1 MIDQVAE
8 KIARRVILGILLGG
22 LLVLSYAVLQPF
34 IVPVAWAGIITY
46 ATWPLHRQLRARM
59 RRYPTLAALIMTLL
73 LTAALVLPALWL
85 ASLLRTEVGTAISTV
100 TGAIQAGTLALPD
113 FIRNLPWAGDAL
125 QRLLEQLTGDPEKFG
140 VQMTEWVRQGLEQ
153 AVALIGDVGRNA
165 AKLGFALI
173 TVFFLYRDGDKLLRQ
188 VQKVLRRFLG
198 ERVDGYLI
206 AVGSM
211 TKAVVWGLV
220 ATALAQG
227 VVAGLGYWWAG
238 VSAPILL
245 SAVTALIAMIPFGT
259 PFAWGSI
266 GIWLLISGDTVGGI
280 GLLLWG
286 ALVVSWVDN
295 LVRPLVISNAT
306 RIPFVLVMFGVLGG
320 LAAFGL
326 VGLFLGPVVL
336 AVLMAVWRE
345 WMEES
350 ELLRVERVA
359 ESSARSSSAPQ
370 GSAERDGKH

>member
-8 KIARRVILGILLGG
+8 KIVRRIILGLLLGA
-22 LLVLSYAVLQPF
+22 LLVLGYAVLQPF
-34 IVPVAWAGIITY
+34 IVPVAWAVIIAY
-46 ATWPLHRQLRARM
+46 ATWPLHRRLQQRM
-59 RRYPTLAALIMTLL
+59 PHRPGVAALLMSLL
-73 LTAALVLPALWL
+73 LSAAVILPALWL
-85 ASLLRTEVGTAISTV
+85 GSLLRNELGLAIAAITTEIRH
-100 TGAIQAGTLALPD
+100 GTLALPE
-113 FIRNLPWAGDAL
+113 FVRNLPWIGDDL
-125 QRLLEQLTGDPEKFG
+125 QQMLDELTHDPEIFRAQLTD
-140 VQMTEWVRQGLEQ
+140 WVRQGADQ
-153 AVALIGDVGRNA
+153 VVALIGDVGRNA

-173 TVFFLYRDGDKLLRQ
+173 TVFFLYRDGERLLKQ
-188 VQKVLRRFLG
+188 VHQVLQRFLG
-198 ERVDGYLI
+198 ARVDDYLA

-227 VVAGLGYWWAG
+227 FVAGLGYGWAG
-238 VSAPILL
+238 VSAPVLL
-245 SAVTALIAMIPFGT
+245 GAVTALIAMIPFGT
-259 PFAWGSI
+259 PVAWGSI
-266 GIWLLISGDTVGGI
+266 GAWLLISGETAAGI

-286 ALVVSWVDN
+286 VLVVSWVDN

-345 WMEES
+345 WIEDSDLGNTGRQPDMQAAAPAQTD
-350 ELLRVERVA
+350 RP
-359 ESSARSSSAPQ
+359 AR
-370 GSAERDGKH
+370 D

>member
-8 KIARRVILGILLGG
+8 KIVRRIILGLLLGG
-22 LLVLSYAVLQPF
+22 LLVLGYAVLQPF
-34 IVPVAWAGIITY
+34 IVPVAWAVIIAY
-46 ATWPLHRQLRARM
+46 ATWPLHRRLQRRM
-59 RRYPTLAALIMTLL
+59 PRHPGLAALLMSLL
-73 LTAALVLPALWL
+73 LSTAVVLPVLWL
-85 ASLLRTEVGTAISTV
+85 ASLLRNELGLAIAAITAEIRH
-100 TGAIQAGTLALPD
+100 GTLALPD
-113 FIRNLPWAGDAL
+113 FVLNLPWIGDSL
-125 QRLLEQLTGDPEKFG
+125 QQMLDELTHDPEAFRTQLTD
-140 VQMTEWVRQGLEQ
+140 WVRQGADK

-173 TVFFLYRDGDKLLRQ
+173 TVFFLYRDGERLLQQ
-188 VQKVLRRFLG
+188 VHQVLQRFLG
-198 ERVDGYLI
+198 ARVDDYLA

-227 VVAGLGYWWAG
+227 LVAGLGYWWAG
-238 VSAPILL
+238 VSAPVLL
-245 SAVTALIAMIPFGT
+245 GAVTALIAMIPFGT
-259 PFAWGSI
+259 PVAWGSI
-266 GIWLLISGDTVGGI
+266 GAWLLISGDTVAGI

-345 WMEES
+345 WIEDS
-350 ELLRVERVA
+350 DLGNRERRPDA
-359 ESSARSSSAPQ
+359 QKQDAAHADRP
-370 GSAERDGKH
+370 GG